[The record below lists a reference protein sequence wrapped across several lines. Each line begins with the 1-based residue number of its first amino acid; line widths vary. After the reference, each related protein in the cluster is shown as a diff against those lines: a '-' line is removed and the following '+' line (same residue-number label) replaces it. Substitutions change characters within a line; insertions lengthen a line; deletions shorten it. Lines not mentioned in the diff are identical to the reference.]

1 MNFDDLWPLMN
12 SAEEKTRLDS
22 TNALEHPGMEAMDEE
37 SRNELELTDEDRTF
51 LLQVGIRP

>member
-1 MNFDDLWPLMN
+1 MNFGELWLMN
-12 SAEEKTRLDS
+12 LAEQKTRLDS
-22 TNALEHPGMEAMDEE
+22 TNAWEQLGTQAMDEE